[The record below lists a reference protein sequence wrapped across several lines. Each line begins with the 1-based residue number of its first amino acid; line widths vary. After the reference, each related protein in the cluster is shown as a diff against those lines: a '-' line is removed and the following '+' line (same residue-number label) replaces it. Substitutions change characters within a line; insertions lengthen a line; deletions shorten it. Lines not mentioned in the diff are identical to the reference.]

1 MALKMSQFRKLHK
14 QKVIEMVPPRNT
26 NYSFKAYP
34 QKIVFK
40 QCVRDN
46 LTSIQKDNRKGETA
60 SKNNTDHGHEAQ
72 EDHYLDDTLVSN
84 MISRVP
90 VTQPSKKEIFFQ
102 SSKGLN

>member
-14 QKVIEMVPPRNT
+14 QKKWFLQEIQII
-26 NYSFKAYP
+26 FKAYP

-90 VTQPSKKEIFFQ
+90 VTQPSKKKYFF
-102 SSKGLN
+102 SLAKA